1 MQHKIESLS
10 LEDARKIVVQSQ
22 QLPVTKQAG
31 TDIDATLFAI
41 EHLGYIQIDTISTIA
56 RAHHHT
62 IWNRNQ
68 NYRKQ
73 HLIDLVASKDVFEYW
88 SHAAA
93 YLPIKDYR
101 FTLPRKEAIKSGEQ
115 KHWYK
120 KDIKL
125 MNSVLERIKNE
136 GPLMAK
142 DFDGKGKKVGD
153 WATKP
158 AKQALENLYME
169 GKLMISSRVNFHKVY
184 NITELVLPEGIDTS
198 LPTQKEYFT
207 FIITKYLKAN
217 GVGQAAEMAYLLKN
231 TKQHIITTLK
241 AMVLNGDVLELKLH
255 DISYYAL
262 PFVLEMLNNP
272 LKKSN
277 LKILSPF
284 DNLVI
289 QRKRMQDIF
298 NFNYLLECYVPKEKR
313 KYGYFVLPILWNTDL
328 VARVDCKADRSS
340 GVLLIH
346 HLFLEPSLKDV
357 EDFAMALAQELKA
370 FMLFNDCVKIK
381 IEKTSP
387 ASFKSILNKL
397 LR

>member
-1 MQHKIESLS
+1 MPHKIESLA
-10 LEDARKIVVQSQ
+10 LEDARRIVVQSQ
-22 QLPVTKQAG
+22 QLPVTKQIG

-68 NYRKQ
+68 SYTKQ
-73 HLIDLVASKDVFEYW
+73 HLADLVERKDVFEYW

-93 YLPIKDYR
+93 YLPSKDYR
-101 FTLPRKEAIKSGEQ
+101 FTLPRKEAIKSGKQ

-120 KDIKL
+120 KDAKL
-125 MNSVLERIKNE
+125 MNSVLERIRNE

-153 WATKP
+153 WTTKP

-169 GKLMISSRVNFHKVY
+169 GELMISSRVNFHKVY
-184 NITELVLPEGIDTS
+184 NITDLVLPEDIDTS
-198 LPTQKEYFT
+198 TPTQEEYFT
-207 FIITKYLKAN
+207 FLIAKYLQAN

-231 TKQHIITTLK
+231 TKQHIIETLK
-241 AMVLNGDVLELKLH
+241 AMVLKGDVLEVKINNTIYYTTSSAL
-255 DISYYAL
+255 DI
-262 PFVLEMLNNP
+262 LNNP
-272 LKKSN
+272 LEKGI

-346 HLFLEPSLKDV
+346 HLFLEPSLNNV
-357 EDFAMALAQELKA
+357 EEFAVALAQELKV

-381 IEKTSP
+381 VEKTSP